1 MKRRDFFKSA
11 GVIAAGTML
20 SPKLLASDAQ
30 LEASDIFNPEIKGEG
45 DLNDVYPSRSLR
57 ADVKQ
62 TVTVAILGLGNRGNV
77 YARYAKK
84 FPHAMKVVGVA
95 DINPVRLK
103 TLGDEHDVPQEYR
116 FASADE
122 LLSVPKFCDAV
133 VIATPDDMHYEPAM
147 KALQAG
153 YHILLEKPMC
163 QTEKEC
169 LDILEMT
176 RKTGRIVA
184 LCHVLRYA
192 PYFIA
197 LRSAIKSGMI
207 GDVVSVQHLEPVQ
220 YAHMAHSFV
229 RGIWRNSKESTP
241 IILAKSCHDLDI
253 IRYLIDKPCN
263 TIMADGSIYLFR
275 PEMAPEGAPLRCT
288 DGCPHEKNCPYSAID
303 IYYRKHHYLKHVV
316 DVWKE
321 ATDPEIM
328 EALKNGPYGRCI
340 YHCDN
345 DQPDHYVA
353 NMVFE
358 DGITA
363 AFSLE
368 AFTPYGGRRTRV
380 MGTRGF
386 IDGDGKQFTVTEFG
400 TLNTHVWNRKIEEI
414 PEYKDSGHGG
424 GDHALV
430 RDFLEAVSWNDIS
443 RLTSTVDVS
452 VESHVMAF
460 DAEKS
465 RKVGKR
471 IKVKI

>member
-1 MKRRDFFKSA
+1 MKRRDFLKSA
-11 GVIAAGTML
+11 GLVAAGTML
-20 SPKLLASDAQ
+20 SPKLLAGEVSGS
-30 LEASDIFNPEIKGEG
+30 ASDIFNPEISGEG
-45 DLNDVYPSRSLR
+45 DLNEVFPSRSLR
-57 ADVKQ
+57 ADVNKP
-62 TVTVAILGLGNRGNV
+62 VTVAIIGLGNRGNV

-84 FPHAMKVVGVA
+84 FPHAMKVVALA
-95 DINPVRLK
+95 DINKVRLK
-103 TLGDEHDVPQEYR
+103 TMGDEHDVPMENR
-116 FASADE
+116 FD
-122 LLSVPKFCDAV
+122 SVDAFLAAPKMCDAV
-133 VIATPDDMHYEPAM
+133 IIATPDNLHYGPAM
-147 KALQAG
+147 MALQAG
-153 YHILLEKPMC
+153 YHMLLEKPMC

-169 LDILEMT
+169 RDVLEMT
-176 RKTGRIVA
+176 RRTGRIVA

-192 PYFIA
+192 PYFVA
-197 LRSAIKSGMI
+197 LRSAIKSGII
-207 GDVVSVQHLEPVQ
+207 GELVSIQHLEPIQ

-229 RGIWRNSKESTP
+229 RGNWRNSKETTP

-253 IRYLIDKPCN
+253 LRYLIDKSCD
-263 TIMADGSIYLFR
+263 TIVADGSIYLFR
-275 PEMAPEGAPLRCT
+275 PQMALEGTPKRCT
-288 DGCPHEKNCPYSAID
+288 DGCPHEKDCPYSAID

-316 DVWKE
+316 DVWRE

-328 EALKNGPYGRCI
+328 EALKNGPYGRCV

-363 AFSLE
+363 SFSME

-380 MGTRGF
+380 MGTRGY
-386 IDGDGKQFTVTEFG
+386 IDGDGKQFTITKFG
-400 TLNTHVWNRKIEEI
+400 TLKTHVWNRKIDEI

-430 RDFLEAVSWNDIS
+430 RDFLEAVAWNDVN
-443 RLTSTVDVS
+443 RLTSTVDAS

-465 RKVGKR
+465 RKTGK
-471 IKVKI
+471 KVKVKL

>member
-11 GVIAAGTML
+11 GVIAAGAML
-20 SPKLLASDAQ
+20 SPRLLASESQ
-30 LEASDIFNPEIKGEG
+30 ASDIFNPEIQQEG
-45 DLNDVYPSRSLR
+45 DLNDVFPSRSLR
-57 ADVKQ
+57 ADVNKP
-62 TVTVAILGLGNRGNV
+62 VTVAILGLGNRGNV
-77 YARYAKK
+77 YARYSKK
-84 FPHAMKVVGVA
+84 FPHAMKIVAIA
-95 DINPVRLK
+95 DINEARLK
-103 TLGDEHDVPQEYR
+103 SLGDEYDVPKEMR
-116 FASADE
+116 FKSIDE
-122 LLSVPKFCDAV
+122 FFAVPKMCDAV
-133 VIATPDDMHYEPAM
+133 IIATPDNLHYEPAM
-147 KALQAG
+147 KALQSG
-153 YHILLEKPMC
+153 YHMLLEKPMC

-169 LDILEMT
+169 RDVLEMT

-192 PYFIA
+192 PYFVA

-207 GDVVSVQHLEPVQ
+207 GELVSVQHLEPIQ

-229 RGIWRNSKESTP
+229 RGNWRNSKHTTP

-253 IRYLIDKPCN
+253 LRYLIDKSCD
-263 TIMADGSIYLFR
+263 TIVADGSIYLFR
-275 PEMAPEGAPLRCT
+275 PQMALEGTPKRCT
-288 DGCPHEKNCPYSAID
+288 DGCPHEKDCPYSAID

-316 DVWKE
+316 DVWRE

-328 EALKNGPYGRCI
+328 EALKNGPYGRCV

-363 AFSLE
+363 SFSME

-400 TLNTHVWNRKIEEI
+400 TLKTYVWNRKIQEI

-430 RDFLEAVSWNDIS
+430 RDFLEAVAWNDIK
-443 RLTSTVDVS
+443 RLTSTVDAS

-465 RKVGKR
+465 RKTGK
-471 IKVKI
+471 KVKVKL

>member
-11 GVIAAGTML
+11 GVIAAGAML
-20 SPKLLASDAQ
+20 SPRLFASESQ
-30 LEASDIFNPEIKGEG
+30 ASDIFNPEIQQEG
-45 DLNDVYPSRSLR
+45 DLNDVFPSRSLR
-57 ADVKQ
+57 ADVNKP
-62 TVTVAILGLGNRGNV
+62 VTVAILGLGNRGNV
-77 YARYAKK
+77 YARYSKK
-84 FPHAMKVVGVA
+84 FPHAMKIVAIA
-95 DINPVRLK
+95 DINEARLK
-103 TLGDEHDVPQEYR
+103 SLGDEYDVPKEMR
-116 FASADE
+116 FKSVDE
-122 LLSVPKFCDAV
+122 FFAVPKMCDAV
-133 VIATPDDMHYEPAM
+133 IIATPDNLHYEPAM

-153 YHILLEKPMC
+153 YHMLLEKPMC

-169 LDILEMT
+169 RDVLEMT

-192 PYFIA
+192 PYFVA

-207 GDVVSVQHLEPVQ
+207 GELVSVQHLEPIQ

-229 RGIWRNSKESTP
+229 RGNWRNSKETTP

-253 IRYLIDKPCN
+253 LRYLIDKSCD
-263 TIMADGSIYLFR
+263 TIVADGSIYLFR
-275 PEMAPEGAPLRCT
+275 PQMALEGTPKRCT
-288 DGCPHEKNCPYSAID
+288 DGCPHEKDCPYSAID

-316 DVWKE
+316 DVWRE

-328 EALKNGPYGRCI
+328 EALKNGPYGRCV

-363 AFSLE
+363 SFSME

-400 TLNTHVWNRKIEEI
+400 TLKTYVWNRKIEEI

-430 RDFLEAVSWNDIS
+430 RDFLEAVAWNDIK
-443 RLTSTVDVS
+443 RLTSTVDAS

-465 RKVGKR
+465 RKTGK
-471 IKVKI
+471 KVKVKL

>member
-11 GVIAAGTML
+11 GVIAAGAML
-20 SPKLLASDAQ
+20 NPKLLASDARFVS
-30 LEASDIFNPEIKGEG
+30 SDIFNPEIKGEG
-45 DLNDVYPSRSLR
+45 NLNDVYPSRELS
-57 ADVKQ
+57 ANVKK
-62 TVTVAILGLGNRGNV
+62 TVTVAIMGLGNRGNV

-103 TLGDEHDVPQEYR
+103 KMGDEHDVPAEYR
-116 FASADE
+116 FNSADE
-122 LLSVPKFCDAV
+122 LLDAPKFCDAV
-133 VIATPDDMHYEPAM
+133 IISTPDDVHYNPAI

-153 YHILLEKPMC
+153 YHVLLEKPMC

-169 LDILEMT
+169 LEVLEMT

-197 LRSAIKSGMI
+197 LRGAIKSGMI
-207 GDVVSVQHLEPVQ
+207 GDVVSVQHLEPIQ

-229 RGIWRNSKESTP
+229 RGNWRNSKETTP

-253 IRYLIDKPCN
+253 IRYMIDKPCS
-263 TIMADGSIYLFR
+263 TIMADGSLYLFR

-316 DVWKE
+316 DIWKE

-328 EALKNGPYGRCI
+328 EALKNGPYGRCA

-345 DQPDHYVA
+345 DQADH
-353 NMVFE
+353 
-358 DGITA
+358 
-363 AFSLE
+363 
-368 AFTPYGGRRTRV
+368 
-380 MGTRGF
+380 
-386 IDGDGKQFTVTEFG
+386 
-400 TLNTHVWNRKIEEI
+400 
-414 PEYKDSGHGG
+414 
-424 GDHALV
+424 
-430 RDFLEAVSWNDIS
+430 
-443 RLTSTVDVS
+443 
-452 VESHVMAF
+452 
-460 DAEKS
+460 
-465 RKVGKR
+465 
-471 IKVKI
+471 

>member
-11 GVIAAGTML
+11 GVIAAGAML
-20 SPKLLASDAQ
+20 NPKLLASDARFVS
-30 LEASDIFNPEIKGEG
+30 SDIFNPEIKGEG
-45 DLNDVYPSRSLR
+45 NLNDVYPSRELS
-57 ADVKQ
+57 ANVKK
-62 TVTVAILGLGNRGNV
+62 TVTVAIMGLGNRGNV

-103 TLGDEHDVPQEYR
+103 KMGDEHDVPAEYR
-116 FASADE
+116 FNSAVE
-122 LLSVPKFCDAV
+122 LLDAPKFCDAV
-133 VIATPDDMHYEPAM
+133 IISTPDDVHYNPAI

-153 YHILLEKPMC
+153 YHVLLEKPMC

-169 LDILEMT
+169 LEVLEMT

-197 LRSAIKSGMI
+197 LRGAIKSGMI
-207 GDVVSVQHLEPVQ
+207 GDVVSVQHLEPIQ
-220 YAHMAHSFV
+220 YAHMAHSLV
-229 RGIWRNSKESTP
+229 RGNWRNSKETTP

-253 IRYLIDKPCN
+253 IRYMIDTPCS
-263 TIMADGSIYLFR
+263 TIMADGSLYLFR

-316 DVWKE
+316 DIWKE

-328 EALKNGPYGRCI
+328 EALKNGPYGRCV

-353 NMVFE
+353 NMVF
-358 DGITA
+358 GNGVTA
-363 AFSLE
+363 AFSME
-368 AFTPYGGRRTRV
+368 AFTPHGGRRTRV

-400 TLNTHVWNRKIEEI
+400 TLNTHVWNRKIDEI

-430 RDFLEAVSWNDIS
+430 RDFLEAVSWDDIS

-465 RKVGKR
+465 RKTGK
-471 IKVKI
+471 KVKVRL

>member
-207 GDVVSVQHLEPVQ
+207 GDDRL
-220 YAHMAHSFV
+220 
-229 RGIWRNSKESTP
+229 P
-241 IILAKSCHDLDI
+241 I
-253 IRYLIDKPCN
+253 
-263 TIMADGSIYLFR
+263 
-275 PEMAPEGAPLRCT
+275 
-288 DGCPHEKNCPYSAID
+288 
-303 IYYRKHHYLKHVV
+303 V
-316 DVWKE
+316 
-321 ATDPEIM
+321 
-328 EALKNGPYGRCI
+328 
-340 YHCDN
+340 
-345 DQPDHYVA
+345 
-353 NMVFE
+353 
-358 DGITA
+358 
-363 AFSLE
+363 
-368 AFTPYGGRRTRV
+368 
-380 MGTRGF
+380 
-386 IDGDGKQFTVTEFG
+386 
-400 TLNTHVWNRKIEEI
+400 
-414 PEYKDSGHGG
+414 
-424 GDHALV
+424 
-430 RDFLEAVSWNDIS
+430 
-443 RLTSTVDVS
+443 
-452 VESHVMAF
+452 
-460 DAEKS
+460 
-465 RKVGKR
+465 
-471 IKVKI
+471 